1 MLRIEQAPML
11 HLQNSTGVAALSLM
25 TARHCQ
31 ALTFFSET
39 HFLINCSHDQKCENT
54 WTKQQQQ
61 KTLTTKPNTEIP
73 TGNLRNAEPRKDSGQ
88 ESSKRRE
95 TPLRIIHPSL
105 LLHSPAA
112 SRSSSPSMTAQT
124 RQFQSPLASAYIL
137 FATSSSQLL
146 HWRAALPVT
155 QGKGEQPAK
164 MPAAHP
170 PCLVGP
176 GSPQS
181 KSCQLGNVLL
191 MLHAMLINSHQGGE
205 GFLNTHV
212 WEVMLAL
219 PSHSFLKLPSWDW
232 GFKDQWGK
240 AKVKISSLLFLL
252 ELSQFSSSSETLL
265 L

>member
-1 MLRIEQAPML
+1 MTRNVKTHEQN
-11 HLQNSTGVAALSLM
+11 NSNKKN
-25 TARHCQ
+25 Q
-31 ALTFFSET
+31 
-39 HFLINCSHDQKCENT
+39 
-54 WTKQQQQ
+54 
-61 KTLTTKPNTEIP
+61 TTKPNTEIP
-73 TGNLRNAEPRKDSGQ
+73 TGILRNAEPRKDSGQ

-105 LLHSPAA
+105 LLCSPAA
-112 SRSSSPSMTAQT
+112 SRSSPSMTAQT

-146 HWRAALPVT
+146 HCCAALPVT

-164 MPAAHP
+164 MPVAHP

-219 PSHSFLKLPSWDW
+219 SSHSLLKLPSWDW

-240 AKVKISSLLFLL
+240 AKVRISSLLFLL